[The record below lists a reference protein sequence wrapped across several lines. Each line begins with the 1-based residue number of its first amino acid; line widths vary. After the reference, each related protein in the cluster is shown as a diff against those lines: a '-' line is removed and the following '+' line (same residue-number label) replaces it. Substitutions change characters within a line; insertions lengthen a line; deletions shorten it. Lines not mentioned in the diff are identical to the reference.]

1 MGVKLSHSAAFPIDF
16 WVQGSL
22 RGVFLQRLLRET
34 RIGFAVAGVIRS
46 RSVNPTNQTIPQ
58 IERSYS
64 RAEEIT
70 HWASHGAGFAGALIG
85 APFLIH
91 AALRNGGGLAL
102 VGVIIFAVTAA
113 LLYLSSTV
121 YHGLPPGRA
130 KDACEVLDH
139 AAIYLLI
146 AGTYTPFTLGVLR
159 GTLGWTLL
167 GLVWTIA
174 AVGVTLKAIHGVRYP
189 KLSVALYVG
198 MGWLI
203 VVAARTLYM
212 NLPLP
217 GLLWLAGGGIAYT
230 VGVLFYLNKQIRFG
244 HFVWHLFV
252 LGGTA
257 CHYFAVLWY
266 AV

>member
-1 MGVKLSHSAAFPIDF
+1 M
-16 WVQGSL
+16 
-22 RGVFLQRLLRET
+22 
-34 RIGFAVAGVIRS
+34 
-46 RSVNPTNQTIPQ
+46 NQTIQ
-58 IERSYS
+58 KARQGYS

-70 HWASHGAGFAGALIG
+70 HWVSHGAGFAGALIG
-85 APFLIH
+85 TPFLIQ
-91 AALRNGGGLAL
+91 AALLHGGPMAL
-102 VGVIIFAVTAA
+102 VGVSIFAVSAA
-113 LLYLSSTV
+113 LLYLASTI

-130 KDACEVLDH
+130 KEVCEVLDH

-159 GTLGWTLL
+159 GPMGWTLL
-167 GLVWTIA
+167 GLVWAIA
-174 AVGVTLKAIHGVRYP
+174 LAGVGLKSVHGVRYP
-189 KLSVALYVG
+189 RLSVILYLG

-203 VVAARTLYM
+203 LIAIRPLAH

-217 GLLWLAGGGIAYT
+217 GLCWLAGGGLAYT
-230 VGVLFYLNKQIRFG
+230 AGVAFYLAKQLRFG

>member
-1 MGVKLSHSAAFPIDF
+1 MASRGNTGWFP
-16 WVQGSL
+16 GGGCATL
-22 RGVFLQRLLRET
+22 RPVH
-34 RIGFAVAGVIRS
+34 
-46 RSVNPTNQTIPQ
+46 PTKQTVSP

-70 HWASHGAGFAGALIG
+70 HWASHGAGFVGALVG
-85 APFLIH
+85 APFLIQ
-91 AALRNGGGLAL
+91 AALRHGGGLAL
-102 VGVIIFAVTAA
+102 VGVIVFAVTAA
-113 LLYLSSTV
+113 LLYLSSTI

-159 GTLGWTLL
+159 GPLGWSLL
-167 GLVWTIA
+167 GLVWAIA
-174 AVGVTLKAIHGVRYP
+174 VAGVTLKAIHGVRHP
-189 KLSVALYVG
+189 RLSVALYVG

-203 VVAARTLYM
+203 VVAARTLYT

-230 VGVLFYLNKQIRFG
+230 VGVFFYLNKQIRFG